1 MAGKLFMYNGEQQ
14 QFVERGYGIM
24 KINESHD
31 PADWD
36 RLQARLS
43 RSSFRKQNTFRY
55 AIFVRSYET
64 R

>member
-14 QFVERGYGIM
+14 QFVERGYGIL

-31 PADWD
+31 SSDWD

-43 RSSFRKQNTFRY
+43 KSYQHQKKLSFF
-55 AIFVRSYET
+55 FSL
-64 R
+64 